1 MPVSLKSSEVQQNFG
16 LIMERA
22 LTGSEVIVE
31 RYGAPKVA
39 IVAFARYQ
47 ALLAAEREL
56 LLTQLRQAAAE
67 SAARA
72 ADLSD
77 EEVEALIEEA
87 REAVARETAERKTSR
102 E

>member
-72 ADLSD
+72 AELSD

>member
-72 ADLSD
+72 AELSD
-77 EEVEALIEEA
+77 EEVKALIEEA

>member
-1 MPVSLKSSEVQQNFG
+1 MPISLKSSEAQQNFG
-16 LIMERA
+16 LVLERA
-22 LTGSEVIVE
+22 LTESDVIIE

-39 IVAFARYQ
+39 IVAYSRYQ

-56 LLTQLRQAAAE
+56 LLARLRQAAAE

-72 ADLSD
+72 AGLSD

-87 REAVARETAERKTSR
+87 REAVAHEAAAK
-102 E
+102 

>member
-1 MPVSLKSSEVQQNFG
+1 MPVSLKSSEVQRNFG

-72 ADLSD
+72 AELSD

>member
-16 LIMERA
+16 MIMERA
-22 LTGSEVIVE
+22 MTGSEVIVE

-39 IVAFARYQ
+39 IVAYLRYQ
-47 ALLAAEREL
+47 ALLEAEREL
-56 LLTQLRQAAAE
+56 LFIQLRQAAVE

-72 ADLSD
+72 AELSD

-87 REAVARETAERKTSR
+87 REAVAHETVALKASE